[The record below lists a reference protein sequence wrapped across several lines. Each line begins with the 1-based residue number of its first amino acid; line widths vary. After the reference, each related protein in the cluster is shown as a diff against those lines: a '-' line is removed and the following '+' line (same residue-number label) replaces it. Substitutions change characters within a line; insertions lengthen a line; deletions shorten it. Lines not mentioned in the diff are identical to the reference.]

1 MSETEPISEID
12 KSTSES
18 SQTSENDENVKVS
31 REFQENVKKFVLL
44 SDLLKKKQ
52 DEITELRKQKKPC
65 EEYILKF
72 LDQVNEDTVNV
83 TDGKIKKNKSEIKNK
98 LDEDLVKLSLQE
110 KISDPKIIEEILKSI
125 EDKRGVNSKV
135 KLERKVTKPKKIGKK
150 KK

>member
-110 KISDPKIIEEILKSI
+110 KINDPKIIEEILKSI

-135 KLERKVTKPKKIGKK
+135 KLERRVTKPKKIGKK

>member
-12 KSTSES
+12 KSSSES
-18 SQTSENDENVKVS
+18 SSHSENEESVKVS
-31 REFQENVKKFVLL
+31 RELQENVKKFVLL

-72 LDQVNEDTVNV
+72 LDQVNEDTVDV

-98 LDEDLVKLSLQE
+98 LDEDIVKLSLQE
-110 KISDPKIIEEILKSI
+110 KIDDPKIIEEIIKSI
-125 EDKRGVNSKV
+125 EGKRGINSKV

>member
-110 KISDPKIIEEILKSI
+110 KINDPKIIEEILKSI